1 MRRRIYLKFKKHMQS
16 LVDFLKSISE
26 SFGDYYEQIEPGN
39 CFFASYSE
47 KIRSR
52 ILYIVNQ
59 HLIDYS
65 ETSKR
70 NVQQFFTK
78 SISWKQ
84 VQKLRSNTHL
94 AFSKRT
100 SPVPKSNIQPHVAS
114 IPDEMGTISNEHFG
128 RLLSNNLLLLQSIVQ
143 QVNQSARF
151 QWLTKVGAYL
161 QMQVAIYLNTQD
173 LKKVHKWREWKNKHR
188 VIDWEKE
195 KVW

>member
-1 MRRRIYLKFKKHMQS
+1 MRRRIYLKFKKHIES

-52 ILYIVNQ
+52 ILYIVSQ

-65 ETSKR
+65 ETSSR
-70 NVQQFFTK
+70 NVQQCFAK

-84 VQKLRSNTHL
+84 VQKLRSTTHL

-100 SPVPKSNIQPHVAS
+100 SPVPNSNIQPHVAS
-114 IPDEMGTISNEHFG
+114 IPDEVDTISNDHFG
-128 RLLSNNLLLLQSIVQ
+128 RLLSNNLLLLQSILK

-151 QWLTKVGAYL
+151 QWLTKVSGYL
-161 QMQVAIYLNTQD
+161 QMQVAIYLKTQD
-173 LKKVHKWREWKNKHR
+173 FKKVHKWRAWQNEHR
-188 VIDWEKE
+188 QIDWQKE
-195 KVW
+195 KV